1 MNTITLPVRPSDEL
15 EVVPQSSGLLF
26 IPSQRR
32 FPVSEGTC
40 IYMDSVHVYVLYVSM
55 NTVVSLQ
62 LAYINFLSNMYMYN
76 NNVYVCVCVCAVC
89 PERMPLFEGSLGVI
103 LTGKVGPP
111 PLGGVTISVVLE
123 GGEAIHT
130 VTDQSGQ
137 YR

>member
-1 MNTITLPVRPSDEL
+1 M
-15 EVVPQSSGLLF
+15 
-26 IPSQRR
+26 
-32 FPVSEGTC
+32 
-40 IYMDSVHVYVLYVSM
+40 YVHVYVSM

-76 NNVYVCVCVCAVC
+76 NNVYVCVCAVC
-89 PERMPLFEGSLGVI
+89 PERMPLFEGSPGVI
-103 LTGKVGPP
+103 LSGKVGPP

-130 VTDQSGQ
+130 ITDQSGQ